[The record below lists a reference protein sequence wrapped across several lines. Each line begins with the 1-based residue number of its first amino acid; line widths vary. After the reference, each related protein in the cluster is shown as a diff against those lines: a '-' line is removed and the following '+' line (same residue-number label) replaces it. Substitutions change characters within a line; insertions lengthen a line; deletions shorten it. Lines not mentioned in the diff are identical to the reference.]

1 MNSDSLVRF
10 AKYNYN
16 RKLKAIMEEGVP
28 SDKKYIALSWD
39 PKASRLGNKV
49 NKHYRYFV
57 DSTLEE
63 SLFIDLNTFD
73 QFDIKRGT
81 RLVKDSWFSNEV

>member
-1 MNSDSLVRF
+1 MYADSLVRF
-10 AKYNYN
+10 AKYDYN
-16 RKLKAIMEEGVP
+16 RKMKAIIEEGVP

-57 DSTLEE
+57 DSSLEE
-63 SLFIDLNTFD
+63 SVFIDLNTFD
-73 QFDIKRGT
+73 
-81 RLVKDSWFSNEV
+81 